1 MKSCFMFGHG
11 DAPESIMP
19 RIQAAIEAQYRDN
32 GVTVFYVGNRG
43 SFDRMASAAVKQV
56 KRRFP
61 EISLILVLAYHPGE
75 RSVDL
80 GEGFDGS
87 YYPPL
92 ESVPKRYAI
101 VRANQHMIDTADS
114 VICYVNHVG
123 NTRKLLEYAMR
134 KHRKEGVIIENV
146 AETSEHSA
154 DIVALHGRT
163 EDLL

>member
-19 RIQAAIEAQYRDN
+19 RILAAIEAQYRDN
-32 GVTVFYVGNRG
+32 GVTAFYVGNRG
-43 SFDRMASAAVKQV
+43 SFDRMATAAVKQV
-56 KRRFP
+56 KQRFP

-75 RSVDL
+75 RTVDL
-80 GEGFDGS
+80 SEGFDGS

-92 ESVPKRYAI
+92 ENVPKRYAI
-101 VRANQHMIDTADS
+101 VRANQHMIDTVDS

-134 KHRKEGVIIENV
+134 RQKAFSLIVNNV
-146 AETSEHSA
+146 AW
-154 DIVALHGRT
+154 
-163 EDLL
+163 

>member
-43 SFDRMASAAVKQV
+43 SFDRMATAAVKQV
-56 KRRFP
+56 KQRFP

-75 RSVDL
+75 RAVDL
-80 GEGFDGS
+80 REGFDGS

-92 ESVPKRYAI
+92 ENVPKRYAI
-101 VRANQHMIDTADS
+101 VRANQHMIDTVDS

-123 NTRKLLEYAMR
+123 NTRKLLEYAVR
-134 KHRKEGVIIENV
+134 KQRNNGGKLINISDEKNTVKDN
-146 AETSEHSA
+146 T
-154 DIVALHGRT
+154 L
-163 EDLL
+163 

>member
-19 RIQAAIEAQYRDN
+19 RILAAIEAQYRDN
-32 GVTVFYVGNRG
+32 GVTAFYVGNRG

-56 KRRFP
+56 KQRFP

-75 RSVDL
+75 RAVDL
-80 GEGFDGS
+80 SEGFDGS

-92 ESVPKRYAI
+92 ENVPKRYAI
-101 VRANQHMIDTADS
+101 VRANQHMIDTAAS

-134 KHRKEGVIIENV
+134 RQRTEAIAIENIG
-146 AETSEHSA
+146 ENIKTSVSQKAVRE
-154 DIVALHGRT
+154 
-163 EDLL
+163 